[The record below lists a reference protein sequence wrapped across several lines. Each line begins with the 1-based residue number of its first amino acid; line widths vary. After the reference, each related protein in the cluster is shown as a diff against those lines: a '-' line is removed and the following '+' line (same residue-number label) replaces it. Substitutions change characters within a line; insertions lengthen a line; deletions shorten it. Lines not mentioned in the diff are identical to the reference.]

1 MFASKL
7 LLKRSLKSLVALAN
21 GFRRSKSDSLTILA
35 YHRVAADINEAER
48 DSIRGLV
55 ISAESFRKHCL
66 LLKEN
71 FQVVNFENAM
81 ISSKRETAK
90 SRPLA
95 VITFDD
101 GYLDNYE
108 KAFPILN
115 ELDLPATIF
124 LPSNLIGKNEI
135 LAHDKLFW
143 LTKTA
148 VETKRT
154 GEIEAAL
161 REINVEDANNI
172 AAIRDVLKLTDKLV
186 FLPFASREKLIS
198 VLEKRLNVTK
208 YPSHYG
214 LMNWEMVR
222 EMSRNGITF
231 GGHTANHP
239 VLTLE
244 NDAVL
249 HSEIV
254 ESKGVLEHHTNS
266 QIGVFAYP
274 NGKHNENVLRHV
286 KNAGYQ
292 IAVTTKRTINRFGD
306 NPLTL
311 GRISLCEE
319 STRGISGEFAQNI
332 AVLRLNAVRTNK
344 TSQIVENK
352 EILKKVG
359 F

>member
-7 LLKRSLKSLVALAN
+7 LLKRSLKSLVALTN
-21 GFRRSKSDSLTILA
+21 GFRRLKPDSLTILA
-35 YHRVAADINEAER
+35 YHRVVADINEAER
-48 DSIRGLV
+48 ESIRGLV

-66 LLKEN
+66 LLKEH

-108 KAFPILN
+108 QAFPILN

-124 LPSNLIGKNEI
+124 LPSNLIGTNEI

-154 GEIEAAL
+154 GEIKIAL
-161 REINVEDANNI
+161 REINVENAKSI

-186 FLPFASREKLIS
+186 YLPFELREKLIS
-198 VLEKRLNVTK
+198 VLEKRLNVTT

-222 EMSRNGITF
+222 EMSRNRITF

-244 NDAVL
+244 NDGVL
-249 HSEIV
+249 HAEIV
-254 ESKGVLEHHTNS
+254 ESKRLLEHHTES
-266 QIGVFAYP
+266 RISVFAYP
-274 NGKHNENVLRHV
+274 NGEHNENVLRHV
-286 KNAGYQ
+286 KSAGYQ
-292 IAVTTKRTINRFGD
+292 IAVTTKRIVNKFGD

-311 GRISLCEE
+311 GRLSLCEE
-319 STRGISGEFAQNI
+319 STRGISGKFAQNI
-332 AVLRLNAVRTNK
+332 AVLRLNAVRVSK
-344 TSQIVENK
+344 TIHKDEN
-352 EILKKVG
+352 EEVLKKVA